1 MTRDSDAKSAK
12 HKALPPK
19 RLARGFAHTGG
30 MLSGQMRK
38 AAEKRGFAQ
47 TKLLTQWPE
56 IVGQTIADIARP
68 VKISFSRE
76 GIGATLTVLTDGAR
90 APELQMMLPDLKEKV
105 NACYGYNA
113 ISRIRITQTAETGFA
128 ETGTSFDYNKPAKQ
142 LSPERADALHS
153 DVAAIG
159 DSGLRAALEKL
170 GKNVLTR

>member
-1 MTRDSDAKSAK
+1 MMRDSDAKSTND
-12 HKALPPK
+12 KASPPK

-30 MLSGQMRK
+30 MLSNQMRK

-68 VKISFSRE
+68 IKISFSRE
-76 GIGATLTVLTDGAR
+76 GIGATLTILASGAR
-90 APELQMMLPDLKEKV
+90 APELQMMLPELKEKV

-128 ETGTSFDYNKPAKQ
+128 ETGSAFDHKKPAKQ
-142 LSPERADALHS
+142 LSPERIDALQSH
-153 DVAAIG
+153 VAAIG
-159 DSGLRAALEKL
+159 DNGLRAALEKL

>member
-12 HKALPPK
+12 DKALPPK

-30 MLSGQMRK
+30 MLSNQMRK

-56 IVGQTIADIARP
+56 IVGETISSIARP
-68 VKISFSRE
+68 VKVSFSRE

-90 APELQMMLPDLKEKV
+90 APELQMMLPDLKDKV

-128 ETGTSFDYNKPAKQ
+128 EPGTRFDHKKPAKQ
-142 LSPERADALHS
+142 LSADKVDALQS
-153 DVAAIG
+153 DVATIS
-159 DSGLRAALEKL
+159 DTGLRDALEKL